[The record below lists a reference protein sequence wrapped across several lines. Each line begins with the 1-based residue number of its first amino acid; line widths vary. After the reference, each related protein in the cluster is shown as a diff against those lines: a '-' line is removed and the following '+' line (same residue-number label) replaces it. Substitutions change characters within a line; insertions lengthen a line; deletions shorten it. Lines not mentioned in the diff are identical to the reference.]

1 MTTARAIIV
10 TSMSHLADRIANV
23 EVRLA
28 AAWSALRLEES
39 RARGAELE
47 AMMNEPSFWND
58 QNAARKLSQ
67 TAAELKTEVETWDAF
82 KKELNDVHDVAQLA
96 ETENDPE
103 LKLEIDKT
111 LTILEERFSSME
123 FQMLLSGEFDAKSAI
138 VSFHAGAGGTD
149 ANDWVAMLLRMYTRF
164 AESHGWQVEVLDE
177 SRGEEAGYKSATIA
191 VRGRFAYGWLRSEYG
206 VHRLVRISP
215 FDAEQMRHTTF
226 ALVEVIPEFD
236 EVDEKALEIPA
247 DDLRIDTFLASG
259 KGGQSVNTTYSAVR
273 ITHIPTAISVS
284 CQNERSQL
292 QNRETAMRVLKS
304 KLYRLMVEARTE
316 KISDLK
322 GEHKTAAWGNQIRSY
337 VLHPYQMVKDHRTEV
352 ETTDTE
358 ATLNGQLKL
367 FMEAF
372 LRRDV
377 EQRSEAPTNY

>member
-1 MTTARAIIV
+1 
-10 TSMSHLADRIANV
+10 MSHLADRIANV

-358 ATLNGQLKL
+358 AILNGQLKL

-377 EQRSEAPTNY
+377 EQRGEAPTNY

>member
-1 MTTARAIIV
+1 
-10 TSMSHLADRIANV
+10 MSHLADRIANV